1 MAPHAKAGLPGTAF
15 GGLLATDQIDIG
27 RDRHLKTQA
36 FGKHLRF
43 EVGTVSAIDMG
54 QRTAIAILAVFTR
67 E

>member
-1 MAPHAKAGLPGTAF
+1 M
-15 GGLLATDQIDIG
+15 ATDQIDIG